1 MATLLPADDLG
12 VAAEIKRRTPVT
24 STSAVLARGQ
34 RKARSKT
41 ASLNHI
47 ERWRI
52 LVAGDLFAS
61 GLAAAFGLVVWS
73 EFGNHTS
80 LQWFEAKVA
89 WVAVLSG
96 SWMVASLLLGSYV
109 QPYLHRVP
117 RSWGILVG
125 TGGLLLGIYSVVF
138 FFAPRAM
145 LPRLVVVV
153 FSLSAVLLVGGWR
166 RIWDWASGHE
176 SLSRPIVIVGAGR
189 LGRTLAELLTY
200 RSNSGYRVAGFV
212 DDDSSLEGI
221 VPGTERAPVR
231 VLGNSKDLPD
241 LVEWVGAAE
250 VVLAFSGQATPELIQ
265 AVLACN
271 EKGVIVTN
279 ASDLYEMVTGRVP
292 TWHVGANWK
301 SVLPLTHP
309 GGRALSLAA
318 KRFVDVI
325 GGAIGVVATLCVLP
339 VVGVAIKLNSTGPV
353 FYRQRRTGRGGKTF
367 TVLKFRTMR
376 VDAEATHGPVWAS
389 DNDPRTTRVGRFLRR
404 THLDELPQF
413 INVLRGEM
421 SLVGPRPER
430 PEIDEQLERR
440 IPFYRLRLAVKP
452 GMAGWGAVNGSY
464 VDADSKA
471 VERLELDLYYIK
483 HQSLW
488 LDLQIIASA
497 AHQALLLR
505 GR

>member
-1 MATLLPADDLG
+1 MSM
-12 VAAEIKRRTPVT
+12 R
-24 STSAVLARGQ
+24 
-34 RKARSKT
+34 
-41 ASLNHI
+41 
-47 ERWRI
+47 
-52 LVAGDLFAS
+52 
-61 GLAAAFGLVVWS
+61 
-73 EFGNHTS
+73 
-80 LQWFEAKVA
+80 WFESKLP

-117 RSWGILVG
+117 RSWGLLVG
-125 TGGLLLGIYSVVF
+125 TGALILGVYSVVF

-153 FSLSAVLLVGGWR
+153 YSLSAVALVGGWR
-166 RIWDWASGHE
+166 RMWDWASGHE
-176 SLSRPIVIVGAGR
+176 SLARPIIIVGAGR

-212 DDDSSLEGI
+212 DDDPELEGL

-231 VLGNSKDLPD
+231 VLGSSTDLPE
-241 LVEWVGAAE
+241 LVDWVGAAE
-250 VVLAFSGQATPELIQ
+250 VVLAFSGQATNELVQ

-271 EKGVIVTN
+271 EKGIIVTN

-301 SVLPLTHP
+301 NVLPLAHP
-309 GGRALSLAA
+309 GGHALSLAV
-318 KRFVDVI
+318 KRMVDVA
-325 GGAIGVVATLCVLP
+325 GAAVGLVALAFAAPFVSL
-339 VVGVAIKLNSTGPV
+339 AIKLTSTGPV
-353 FYRQRRTGRGGKTF
+353 FYRQRRTGRGGRTF
-367 TVLKFRTMR
+367 NVLKFRTMR
-376 VDAEATHGPVWAS
+376 VDAETAGPVWAS
-389 DNDPRTTRVGRFLRR
+389 DNDPRTTRVGRVLRR

-452 GMAGWGAVNGSY
+452 GIAGWGAVNGSY

-497 AHQALLLR
+497 AHQALLFR